1 MRKKRPKHT
10 KTQQKVDKSRKLKEN
25 GRNTPKRI
33 KTQTQVQKGKKWKE
47 TTKVHRNVQLFTTQ
61 NPCVFLRVVQLL
73 PHRIL
78 MFSKGWCSSYPTLCF
93 PKGGVAV
100 TTQNP
105 CIFPRVVQVL
115 PHRILFSSE
124 WYTAF
129 AACAAFSLRQKLCPP
144 QVFTRILYV
153 KGYAPLRFLQGFCM

>member
-1 MRKKRPKHT
+1 MRKKRPKHS
-10 KTQQKVDKSRKLKEN
+10 KTQQKVEKSKKLKKKRPNTHQNAFRHKNKFKKARN
-25 GRNTPKRI
+25 GRK
-33 KTQTQVQKGKKWKE
+33 
-47 TTKVHRNVQLFTTQ
+47 TTKVHRNVQLYTTQ

-93 PKGGVAV
+93 DKGGVAV
-100 TTQNP
+100 TKQNP

-115 PHRILFSSE
+115 PHRILVFSSE

-129 AACAAFSLRQKLCPP
+129 AARAAFSLRQKLCPP
-144 QVFTRILYV
+144 QVFTRILV
-153 KGYAPLRFLQGFCM
+153 PFHQKILEH